1 MRLTREEVEHVALLG
16 RLELTEQE
24 KEQFTTQLNTILEHV
39 EQLNQLDTTDV
50 PPTSHAV
57 PTPHPLR
64 DDDVAQSLPVEE
76 ALANA
81 PDPAGDCFRVPR
93 VVDAE

>member
-24 KEQFTTQLNTILEHV
+24 KEQFTVQLNSILGHF
-39 EQLNQLDTTDV
+39 EQLSRLDTSEI

-57 PTPHPLR
+57 PIPHSLR
-64 DDDVAQSLPVEE
+64 EDEVAISLQVNEV
-76 ALANA
+76 LSNA
-81 PDPAGDCFRVPR
+81 PDPAGECFRVPR
-93 VVDAE
+93 VVEAE